1 MASLRSMLKTF
12 LYATVVS
19 AGAAGAAISPQDAAR
34 LGADLTPLGAESRVT
49 RTAMGPTASVYPSL
63 ARGPEGDVG
72 VLFRD
77 QREGR
82 IQAWFTRLQ
91 CASPR

>member
-1 MASLRSMLKTF
+1 
-12 LYATVVS
+12 
-19 AGAAGAAISPQDAAR
+19 
-34 LGADLTPLGAESRVT
+34 VT

-63 ARGPEGDVG
+63 ARGPQGDVG

-91 CASPR
+91 CAIPR